1 MKKILLFSCMILGL
15 GLTTVNAQNKAD
27 KGAKLY
33 GEAFNQ
39 SEMYSPGRLPVLM
52 KDKSE
57 ISDIVLTGYVTE
69 VCQKEGCWL
78 KMTTQKGSEDEIFV
92 KMKDHAFLLPK
103 NIAGKRAVVFGT
115 VEKKEQSV
123 KEQQHYLEDAGA
135 SQDEIDAITTPKAT
149 FVLSATGVKIY

>member
-1 MKKILLFSCMILGL
+1 MKKIFLLSCLLLGL
-15 GLTTVNAQNKAD
+15 GFTAANAQKEKAP
-27 KGAKLY
+27 KTY
-33 GEAFNQ
+33 GESFKEA
-39 SEMYSPGRLPVLM
+39 SLLSPARLPILM
-52 KDKSE
+52 KDQAEVK
-57 ISDIVLTGYVTE
+57 DVALTGYVTE

-78 KMTTQKGSEDEIFV
+78 KMTTQKGSQDEVFV

-135 SQDEIDAITTPKAT
+135 SQEEIDAIKAPKST